1 MKKII
6 FLILVLLLVS
16 CKQSLNDSTR
26 IEEFQQKCISEK
38 LDLDIN
44 LDNEFKKIESY
55 LLKTK
60 LLDNISKESYI
71 NLFQEINS
79 SSISNDLNNR
89 INDFYK
95 EIRTSIKES
104 SVLIFTPTV
113 IDIFNC
119 NKEFVNNK
127 LKAEENQ
134 KLLKYNN
141 VLDELLENGGFDNID
156 TIEKLINSI
165 PEREFSDINYRITI
179 ISLYSLIS
187 ESHFKK

>member
-1 MKKII
+1 MKKKI

-79 SSISNDLNNR
+79 SSINNDLNNR

>member
-1 MKKII
+1 MKKKI

-16 CKQSLNDSTR
+16 CKQSLNDSTK

-79 SSISNDLNNR
+79 SSINNDLNNR

>member
-1 MKKII
+1 MKKKI

-79 SSISNDLNNR
+79 SSINNDLNNR

-104 SVLIFTPTV
+104 SVLIFTLTV

-187 ESHFKK
+187 EIHFKK

>member
-1 MKKII
+1 M
-6 FLILVLLLVS
+6 
-16 CKQSLNDSTR
+16 
-26 IEEFQQKCISEK
+26 
-38 LDLDIN
+38 
-44 LDNEFKKIESY
+44 
-55 LLKTK
+55 
-60 LLDNISKESYI
+60 LDNISKESYI

-79 SSISNDLNNR
+79 SSINNDLNNR

>member
-1 MKKII
+1 MKKKI

-79 SSISNDLNNR
+79 SSINNDLNNR

-187 ESHFKK
+187 EIHFKK

>member
-16 CKQSLNDSTR
+16 CKQSLNDSTK